1 MPQDRSP
8 NRDNSIWVDV
18 LSMEYPRMLYKED
31 AINLEMQI
39 ENEFAYTVT
48 ACVHGRT
55 LNERCVSC
63 EGLSIL
69 MGTRR

>member
-1 MPQDRSP
+1 MAGRSP

-18 LSMEYPRMLYKED
+18 AAMEYPRMLYKED
-31 AINLEMQI
+31 AEQLKEGFHVNKTTWA
-39 ENEFAYTVT
+39 FD
-48 ACVHGRT
+48 CVHGRDLET
-55 LNERCVSC
+55 RCVSC